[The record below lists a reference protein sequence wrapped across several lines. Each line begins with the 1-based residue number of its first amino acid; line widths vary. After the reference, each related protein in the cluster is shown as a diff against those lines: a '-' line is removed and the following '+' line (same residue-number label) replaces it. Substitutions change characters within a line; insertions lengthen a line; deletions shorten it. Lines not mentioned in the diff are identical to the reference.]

1 MEDPEYPRVLSPLTK
16 GPITQFILEGKQV
29 KSPDIPDVRYEP
41 PHGKTNNVVSEQ
53 VRHKSACTSTEKS

>member
-29 KSPDIPDVRYEP
+29 KSPDIPDVRYNLINP
-41 PHGKTNNVVSEQ
+41 VIFMAVNQ
-53 VRHKSACTSTEKS
+53 VISMAFNKVFP